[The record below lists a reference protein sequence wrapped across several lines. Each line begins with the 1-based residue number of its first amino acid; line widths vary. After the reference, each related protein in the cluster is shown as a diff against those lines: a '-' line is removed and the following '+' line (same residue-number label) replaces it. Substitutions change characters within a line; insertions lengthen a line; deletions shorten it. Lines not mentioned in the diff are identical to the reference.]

1 MKLLS
6 PRLRWTAELLLVL
19 GVLAAGLL
27 VFFSAKAKI
36 DSDEGNWI
44 GTTAY
49 FETFFIRRDF
59 SPEAWPDSYWA
70 RTQPMVF
77 RYVIGSWLWLRGHNL
92 QIQNP
97 NYDYSKPA
105 AANRRLG
112 LAPADDVLDDAR
124 KPARLMAA
132 LGAVTLYLVV
142 RVLVGSV
149 GGVVGGL
156 AAATSFIGSP
166 YLEENLIR
174 AKAESTLMFFLLA
187 ALLLAILSVRRPRT
201 TVSSVRWG
209 LATGFLLGLA
219 FGVKLTVVLAL
230 IAVTLWAVGACL
242 AVWAARAGAPS
253 WLRRL
258 TAPFAPIQPGA
269 AAPWVWPLVVLATVS
284 FVFII
289 TNPFLWPSPIA
300 RSWLLFENRR
310 DEMAQQ
316 QLDVPSRAVYGL
328 DRRATLVW
336 ERSVFN
342 DAFSPSRLG
351 PPLEAILTVAG
362 ALWLAAR
369 VLVARASGQRR
380 AEMMV
385 LLWLLCLW
393 AGVTA
398 GFGFLLQH
406 YFVPTASIAILASGL
421 AIGWAVQAA
430 WNLAASLWQR
440 SPSTPL
446 PGERGQSGATPL
458 LRA

>member
-1 MKLLS
+1 MWIC
-6 PRLRWTAELLLVL
+6 RACAVL
-19 GVLAAGLL
+19 
-27 VFFSAKAKI
+27 
-36 DSDEGNWI
+36 
-44 GTTAY
+44 
-49 FETFFIRRDF
+49 TF
-59 SPEAWPDSYWA
+59 
-70 RTQPMVF
+70 
-77 RYVIGSWLWLRGHNL
+77 
-92 QIQNP
+92 
-97 NYDYSKPA
+97 
-105 AANRRLG
+105 
-112 LAPADDVLDDAR
+112 
-124 KPARLMAA
+124 PARPPDHRGAA
-132 LGAVTLYLVV
+132 P
-142 RVLVGSV
+142 RVARCCAAPRSRGKSSGSS
-149 GGVVGGL
+149 
-156 AAATSFIGSP
+156 ASKT
-166 YLEENLIR
+166 
-174 AKAESTLMFFLLA
+174 K
-187 ALLLAILSVRRPRT
+187 
-201 TVSSVRWG
+201 SS
-209 LATGFLLGLA
+209 
-219 FGVKLTVVLAL
+219 
-230 IAVTLWAVGACL
+230 
-242 AVWAARAGAPS
+242 
-253 WLRRL
+253 
-258 TAPFAPIQPGA
+258 PGA

-369 VLVARASGQRR
+369 VLVARVSGQRR